1 MKSSFLRL
9 LTTAAVALAITS
21 VTSFAAETEKKKDD
35 KDSPCCPNDAP
46 KSEISNHCGSCGKKD
61 DPTTAPATEP
71 AKTEPVKSEISNHC
85 GSCGKKDEPTTAP
98 VTTPAT
104 EPAKTEPVKSEISSH
119 CGGCEKKDGE
129 KCPAAPTE
137 APKA

>member
-9 LTTAAVALAITS
+9 LTCAAVALAITS
-21 VTSFAAETEKKKDD
+21 VTSFAAETEKKKEDE
-35 KDSPCCPNDAP
+35 KSPCCPTEAP
-46 KSEISNHCGSCGKKD
+46 KSEITNHCGSCGKKEE
-61 DPTTAPATEP
+61 PTTAPATEP

-98 VTTPAT
+98 AT
-104 EPAKTEPVKSEISSH
+104 EPAKTEPVKQEE
-119 CGGCEKKDGE
+119 CPDKKDGE
-129 KCPAAPTE
+129 KCPAAPAE

>member
-35 KDSPCCPNDAP
+35 DKSPCCPTEAP
-46 KSEISNHCGSCGKKD
+46 KSQITNHCGKCEKKD
-61 DPTTAPATEP
+61 EPTTAPATEP
-71 AKTEPVKSEISNHC
+71 AKTEPVKSQEC
-85 GSCGKKDEPTTAP
+85 PD
-98 VTTPAT
+98 
-104 EPAKTEPVKSEISSH
+104 
-119 CGGCEKKDGE
+119 KKDGE
-129 KCPAAPTE
+129 KCPPAPTE

>member
-35 KDSPCCPNDAP
+35 DKSPCCPTEAP
-46 KSEISNHCGSCGKKD
+46 KSQIFNGGKCGDKKD
-61 DPTTAPATEP
+61 DSCNDP
-71 AKTEPVKSEISNHC
+71 AKTEPVKSQEC
-85 GSCGKKDEPTTAP
+85 PD
-98 VTTPAT
+98 
-104 EPAKTEPVKSEISSH
+104 
-119 CGGCEKKDGE
+119 KKDGE
-129 KCPAAPTE
+129 KCPPAPTE

>member
-9 LTTAAVALAITS
+9 LTCAAVALAITS

-35 KDSPCCPNDAP
+35 EKSPCCPTEAP
-46 KSEISNHCGSCGKKD
+46 KSEITNHCGSCGKKD
-61 DPTTAPATEP
+61 EPTTAPTTEP

-98 VTTPAT
+98 ATEPVKT
-104 EPAKTEPVKSEISSH
+104 EPAKQEECPD
-119 CGGCEKKDGE
+119 KKDGE
-129 KCPAAPTE
+129 KCPAAPSE

>member
-9 LTTAAVALAITS
+9 LTCAAVALAITS
-21 VTSFAAETEKKKDD
+21 VTSFAAETEKKKEDE
-35 KDSPCCPNDAP
+35 KSPCCPTEAP
-46 KSEISNHCGSCGKKD
+46 KSEITNHCGSCGKKEE
-61 DPTTAPATEP
+61 PTTAPATEP

-98 VTTPAT
+98 A
-104 EPAKTEPVKSEISSH
+104 TEPVKSES
-119 CGGCEKKDGE
+119 CPEKKDGE
-129 KCPAAPTE
+129 KCPPAPAE

>member
-9 LTTAAVALAITS
+9 LTSAAVALAMTS
-21 VTSFAAETEKKKDD
+21 VVSFAQETSPEKKDGEKA
-35 KDSPCCPNDAP
+35 PCCPVEAP
-46 KSEISNHCGSCGKKD
+46 KNEITNHCGSCGKKEE
-61 DPTTAPATEP
+61 PTTEPATEP

-98 VTTPAT
+98 AT
-104 EPAKTEPVKSEISSH
+104 EPAKTEPVKQEE
-119 CGGCEKKDGE
+119 CPEKKEGE
-129 KCPAAPTE
+129 KCPPPPTE

>member
-35 KDSPCCPNDAP
+35 DKSPCCPTEAP
-46 KSEISNHCGSCGKKD
+46 KSQITNHCGKCEKKD
-61 DPTTAPATEP
+61 EPTTAPATEP
-71 AKTEPVKSEISNHC
+71 AKTEPVKSQEC
-85 GSCGKKDEPTTAP
+85 PD
-98 VTTPAT
+98 
-104 EPAKTEPVKSEISSH
+104 
-119 CGGCEKKDGE
+119 KKDGE
-129 KCPAAPTE
+129 RCPPAPTE

>member
-9 LTTAAVALAITS
+9 LTCAAVALAITS
-21 VTSFAAETEKKKDD
+21 VTSFAAETEKKKEDE
-35 KDSPCCPNDAP
+35 KSPCCPTEAP
-46 KSEISNHCGSCGKKD
+46 KSEITNHCGSCGKKEE
-61 DPTTAPATEP
+61 PTTAPATEP

-98 VTTPAT
+98 AT
-104 EPAKTEPVKSEISSH
+104 EPAKTEPLKQEE
-119 CGGCEKKDGE
+119 CPDKKDGE
-129 KCPAAPTE
+129 KCPAAPAE

>member
-35 KDSPCCPNDAP
+35 DKSPCCPTEAP
-46 KSEISNHCGSCGKKD
+46 KSQITNHCGKC
-61 DPTTAPATEP
+61 E
-71 AKTEPVKSEISNHC
+71 
-85 GSCGKKDEPTTAP
+85 KKDEPT
-98 VTTPAT
+98 TTPAT
-104 EPAKTEPVKSEISSH
+104 EPAKTEPVKSQE
-119 CGGCEKKDGE
+119 CPDKKDGE
-129 KCPAAPTE
+129 KCPPAPTE

>member
-21 VTSFAAETEKKKDD
+21 VTSFAAETEKKKEDE
-35 KDSPCCPNDAP
+35 KSPCCPTEAP
-46 KSEISNHCGSCGKKD
+46 KSQITNHCGKC
-61 DPTTAPATEP
+61 E
-71 AKTEPVKSEISNHC
+71 
-85 GSCGKKDEPTTAP
+85 KKDEPA
-98 VTTPAT
+98 TTPAT

-129 KCPAAPTE
+129 KCPPAPTE

>member
-9 LTTAAVALAITS
+9 LTSAAVALTITAT
-21 VTSFAAETEKKKDD
+21 VSFAQETSPEKKDGEK
-35 KDSPCCPNDAP
+35 SPCCPNEAP
-46 KSEISNHCGSCGKKD
+46 KSEITNHCGSCGKKEE
-61 DPTTAPATEP
+61 PTTAPATEP

-98 VTTPAT
+98 AT
-104 EPAKTEPVKSEISSH
+104 EPAKTEPVKSES
-119 CGGCEKKDGE
+119 CPEKKDGE
-129 KCPAAPTE
+129 KCPPAPAE

>member
-9 LTTAAVALAITS
+9 LTTAAVALAMTS
-21 VTSFAAETEKKKDD
+21 IVSFAEETSPEKKDGEK
-35 KDSPCCPNDAP
+35 SPCCPMEAP
-46 KSEISNHCGSCGKKD
+46 KSQISNHCGSCGKKD
-61 DPTTAPATEP
+61 EPTTEPATEP

-98 VTTPAT
+98 DTTPAT
-104 EPAKTEPVKSEISSH
+104 EPSKTEPVKSEE
-119 CGGCEKKDGE
+119 CPEKKDGE
-129 KCPAAPTE
+129 KCPAAPSE

>member
-9 LTTAAVALAITS
+9 LTCAAVALAITS
-21 VTSFAAETEKKKDD
+21 VTSFAAETEKKKEDE
-35 KDSPCCPNDAP
+35 KSPCCPTEAP
-46 KSEISNHCGSCGKKD
+46 KSEITNHCGSCGKKEE
-61 DPTTAPATEP
+61 PTTAPATEP

-98 VTTPAT
+98 AT
-104 EPAKTEPVKSEISSH
+104 EPAKTEPVKSES
-119 CGGCEKKDGE
+119 CPEKKDGE
-129 KCPAAPTE
+129 KCPAAPSE

>member
-9 LTTAAVALAITS
+9 LTSAAVALAITS
-21 VTSFAAETEKKKDD
+21 VLSFAQETSPEKKDGD
-35 KDSPCCPNDAP
+35 KSPCCPTEAP
-46 KSEISNHCGSCGKKD
+46 
-61 DPTTAPATEP
+61 
-71 AKTEPVKSEISNHC
+71 KSEISNHC

-98 VTTPAT
+98 AT
-104 EPAKTEPVKSEISSH
+104 EPAKTEPVKQEE
-119 CGGCEKKDGE
+119 CPEKKDGE